1 MAEIN
6 AQSLQQLKD
15 LSSYPLPQLEKLADK
30 LSIRQFKKNEIIF
43 DQDEETKVVYLLL
56 SGVVKFSYLHSDEK
70 QTIVSLHPAG
80 EFFGLDSLTPQMKHP
95 FRCEAFE
102 NCTVGTIK
110 GQTLIEILLGI
121 SYESFLRWHTA
132 TIDTGRNMYVH
143 CIKGI
148 GLDLRKR
155 LALELMN
162 LADRFGTADA
172 RGIVI
177 DVNIS
182 HEVLA
187 DIVGASRQ
195 QVTEHLNQ
203 LDREGCILRDGR
215 RIIINTQKLRP
226 IIESGIE

>member
-1 MAEIN
+1 MTDIN
-6 AQSLQQLKD
+6 AQALQQLKD
-15 LSSYPLPQLEKLADK
+15 LSAYPLPQLEKLAAN
-30 LSIRQFKKNEIIF
+30 LSIRQCKKNKIIF
-43 DQDEETKVVYLLL
+43 DQDEDANLVYLLL
-56 SGVVKFSYLHSDEK
+56 SGVVRVSYLNSDEK
-70 QTIVSLHPAG
+70 QTIVSFLPAG
-80 EFFGLDSLTPQMKHP
+80 EFFGLDSLIPKMNHP

-102 NCTVGTIK
+102 NCTVGAITPKI
-110 GQTLIEILLGI
+110 LIEILLGI

-132 TIDTGRNMYVH
+132 TMDTGRKMYVH

-162 LADRFGTADA
+162 LADRFGTSEA

-187 DIVGASRQ
+187 GIVGASRQ

-203 LDREGCILRDGR
+203 FDRDKCISRDGR
-215 RIIINTQKLRP
+215 RIIINAQKLRR
-226 IIESGIE
+226 IIDIGI